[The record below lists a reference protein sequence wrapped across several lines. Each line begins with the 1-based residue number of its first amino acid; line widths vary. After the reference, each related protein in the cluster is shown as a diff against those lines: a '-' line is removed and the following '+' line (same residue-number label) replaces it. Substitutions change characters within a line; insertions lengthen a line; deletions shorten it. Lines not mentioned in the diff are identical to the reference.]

1 LHAALGV
8 TKVKPASCALCD
20 REFDGDL
27 VLNSREHLIPNSIGG
42 QKKVQWVLCKDCND
56 RTGKEWDAVLAN
68 QLSLVTMTV
77 KVKRDRGTT
86 PAIDARTK
94 SGKAV
99 RIHDDGEIT
108 LPRSAPIETA
118 VDGGIRLTGR
128 VSSLAEAEKLFKGFK
143 RKYPK
148 FDMEAAMERLR
159 LEKTYLSEPIG
170 GAVYIHGD
178 ASARSIVK
186 SAFVLGVHSGVPA
199 ERCETARIFLKE
211 PADSA
216 CWWFYYDGDLIPDRP
231 RGCLFHCVAIKG
243 NPATHQLIGYVEFF
257 GAYRMVVLLSS
268 QYDGKEIFNSY
279 TVDPTTGEELS
290 ISPNL
295 ELPSEEVFAICRGER
310 YRPEIMKDAI
320 DQLMAIV
327 YPKKLQRD
335 REEVIE
341 QAVRA
346 AISKLGI
353 PPDEGIGPEHVPE
366 LVRLVMAEIT
376 PFIISQ
382 NNAQLELQNFVLQD
396 FLEKALQKTRE
407 IHRQ

>member
-1 LHAALGV
+1 LHAAAGA
-8 TKVKPASCALCD
+8 TEVKPRSCALCD

-27 VLNSREHLIPNSIGG
+27 VISSREHLIPNSIGG

-99 RIHDDGEIT
+99 RIHDDGRIT
-108 LPRSAPIETA
+108 LPRSAPIESA
-118 VDGGIRLTGR
+118 ADGGVRLTGQ
-128 VSSLAEAEKLFKGFK
+128 VSSLAEAQKLFKGFK

-148 FDMEAAMERLR
+148 FDVVAAMERLKV
-159 LEKTYLSEPIG
+159 EKTYLSEPIG

-186 SAFVLGVHSGVPA
+186 SAFVLAVHSGVPA
-199 ERCETARIFLKE
+199 ERCETARNYLKE
-211 PADSA
+211 PTDSA

-231 RGCLFHCVAIKG
+231 KGHLFHCVAIRG
-243 NPATHQLIGYVEFF
+243 NPATRQLIGYVEFF
-257 GAYRMVVLLSS
+257 GAYRMLVLLSS
-268 QYDGKEIFNSY
+268 EYGGKEISNSY

-295 ELPSEEVFAICRGER
+295 ELPPEEVFAICRGER
-310 YRPEIMKDAI
+310 YRPEIMAAAI
-320 DQLMAIV
+320 NQLMAIAH
-327 YPKKLQRD
+327 PKKMQRD
-335 REEVIE
+335 RENVME

-346 AISKLGI
+346 AIPKLGLQ
-353 PPDEGIGPEHVPE
+353 PDEGIDPEHVPE
-366 LVRLVMAEIT
+366 LVRLIMAEIT

-382 NNAQLELQNFVLQD
+382 NNAQLELQRIALQD
-396 FLEKALQKTRE
+396 LLQKAIPKDARE
-407 IHRQ
+407 E